1 MPLFPRYE
9 GPPLIEQICAVA
21 NMTAAYRQVRDNIAA
36 YRRGRSAGPDGVTLR
51 DFDADWPAQM
61 AQIAEELR
69 SNTYRAM
76 PPQLVEIPKRGGG
89 ARAIAIMALRDR
101 IAQRAV
107 LQVLGPVF
115 DPHFLDCS
123 YGCRPGLSVADAL
136 GRVARYAQQG
146 HTWVVDADLADYFA
160 SIDQT
165 ILLALVRQRVAEP
178 AVLRLIAHWLDAGA
192 HTAAATPIDPAPP
205 AASLVSRG
213 AAALRGVLDGAVPP
227 AGPPL
232 ADPYAAAAWEHPG
245 DGWVSPY
252 AGPPAPGY
260 GSPINA
266 LWSAFL
272 LARPLIE
279 GGRRALPHLRRIGG
293 RRALLA
299 SGVAA
304 GALAAY
310 ELALRWQPHRP
321 RGAVQG
327 GPLSPLL
334 ANIYLHPFDVAL
346 TSQGLR
352 LVRFM
357 DDFVIL
363 CPARADAERALA
375 LVERQLATLRLRL
388 NPEKTSI
395 RDYREGLDFLGSSLA
410 PRRRGPSLEQGLES
424 FADAQRALR
433 EAMDQA
439 RAGARRARRRV
450 GRSGRPGKK

>member
-1 MPLFPRYE
+1 MALFPRYE
-9 GPPLIEQICAVA
+9 GPPLIEQICAVS
-21 NMTAAYRQVRDNIAA
+21 NMTAAYRQVRANIAA

-51 DFDADWPAQM
+51 DFDADWPTQM
-61 AQIAEELR
+61 AQLTEELR
-69 SNTYRAM
+69 SNTYRAL
-76 PPQLVEIPKRGGG
+76 PAQLVEIPKRGGG
-89 ARAIAIMALRDR
+89 ARAIAILAMRDR

-115 DPHFLDCS
+115 DPLFLDCS

-136 GRVARYAQQG
+136 SRVARYAQQG

-178 AVLRLIAHWLDAGA
+178 AVLRLIASWLDAGA
-192 HTAAATPIDPAPP
+192 HTAAATPIDPSP

-213 AAALRGVLDGAVPP
+213 VTALRGLLDGAAPPP
-227 AGPPL
+227 APL
-232 ADPYAAAAWEHPG
+232 ADPYATAAWEHPG

-252 AGPPAPGY
+252 AGAPVGGY
-260 GSPINA
+260 RNSPINT

-279 GGRRALPHLRRIGG
+279 GSRRVLPYLRRIGG
-293 RRALLA
+293 QRAMIA
-299 SGVAA
+299 GGVAA

-310 ELALRWQPHRP
+310 ELAQRWQPLRP
-321 RGAVQG
+321 RGTVQG

-334 ANIYLHPFDVAL
+334 ANIYLHPFDIAL

-357 DDFVIL
+357 DDFVVL
-363 CPARADAERALA
+363 CATRADAERALV
-375 LVERQLATLRLRL
+375 LIERQLTALRLRL
-388 NPEKTSI
+388 NPAKTSI
-395 RDYREGLDFLGSSLA
+395 RDYDEGIDFLGSSLA
-410 PRRRGPSLEQGLES
+410 PRRRGPTLEQGLES
-424 FADAQRALR
+424 FIDAQRALR
-433 EAMDQA
+433 EAMQQA

-450 GRSGRPGKK
+450 GRRARPGKK